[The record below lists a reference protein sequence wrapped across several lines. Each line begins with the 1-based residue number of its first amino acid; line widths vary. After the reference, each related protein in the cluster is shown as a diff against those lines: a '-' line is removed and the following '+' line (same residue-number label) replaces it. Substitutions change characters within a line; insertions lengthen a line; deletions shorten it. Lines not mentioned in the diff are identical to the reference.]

1 MKVEEK
7 LWKCVKNN
15 IVGNEICLQRKKTR
29 VNDGIE
35 VNLVSVHESGEVGV
49 FYILLLQFVQ
59 LSCIC

>member
-29 VNDGIE
+29 VNGGSE
-35 VNLVSVHESGEVGV
+35 VDTGKCSQKWFVQKRSWC
-49 FYILLLQFVQ
+49 ILLLQFV
-59 LSCIC
+59 